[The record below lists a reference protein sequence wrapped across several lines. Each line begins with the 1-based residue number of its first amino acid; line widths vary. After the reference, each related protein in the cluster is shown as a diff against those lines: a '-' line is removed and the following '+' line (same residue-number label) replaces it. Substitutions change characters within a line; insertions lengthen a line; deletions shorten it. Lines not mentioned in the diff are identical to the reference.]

1 MKLLLDRVWKKD
13 SYTIGKLYVDDLFL
27 CNTLEDTDRGLSQS
41 MSLEEIKKIKKASIT
56 AIPVGVYTID
66 MDTVSP
72 RFSKNSWFV
81 KTCNGAK
88 LPRLKD
94 VPGFTG
100 VLIHTGNTAKDTDG
114 CILVG
119 KNNVKGMVT
128 NSKETFL
135 CLYNKLITAHKKGEA
150 ITITIK

>member
-1 MKLLLDRVWKKD
+1 MKLLLNRVWKKD

-135 CLYNKLITAHKKGEA
+135 CLYNKLITAHKKGEV